1 MFATNFVGRFVS
13 NRGFGGFVWSWR
25 KFTAVKLFV
34 KFGFVFCMALMVLA
48 IGGCS
53 SGSSDSSEV
62 GVGSGEAAELEAR
75 IGVLE
80 QQLASLP
87 AGADGVGAAG
97 LGYRRRRSKR
107 T

>member
-1 MFATNFVGRFVS
+1 MAL
-13 NRGFGGFVWSWR
+13 
-25 KFTAVKLFV
+25 KIFV

-48 IGGCS
+48 VGGCS

>member
-1 MFATNFVGRFVS
+1 MKT
-13 NRGFGGFVWSWR
+13 
-25 KFTAVKLFV
+25 FV
-34 KFGFVFCMALMVLA
+34 KFRFVFCMALMVLA
-48 IGGCS
+48 VGGCS

-62 GVGSGEAAELEAR
+62 GFGSGEAAELEAR

-97 LGYRRRRSKR
+97 PAGAGWAGWSRWC
-107 T
+107 

>member
-1 MFATNFVGRFVS
+1 MS
-13 NRGFGGFVWSWR
+13 NRGFGFFVWFGR
-25 KFTAVKLFV
+25 KFIALKIFV

-48 IGGCS
+48 VGGCS

-80 QQLASLP
+80 QQLASLS
-87 AGADGVGAAG
+87 AGADGADGADGA
-97 LGYRRRRSKR
+97 
-107 T
+107 

>member
-1 MFATNFVGRFVS
+1 MCRIEGLV
-13 NRGFGGFVWSWR
+13 FVWFGR
-25 KFTAVKLFV
+25 RFMALKIFV

-48 IGGCS
+48 VGGCS

>member
-1 MFATNFVGRFVS
+1 MVL
-13 NRGFGGFVWSWR
+13 
-25 KFTAVKLFV
+25 KIFV

-48 IGGCS
+48 VGGCS

-62 GVGSGEAAELEAR
+62 GVGSLEVGVGSAEAAKLEAR

>member
-1 MFATNFVGRFVS
+1 MFATNFVRRFVS
-13 NRGFGGFVWSWR
+13 NRGFVWFWR
-25 KFTAVKLFV
+25 KFIVVKTFV

-48 IGGCS
+48 VGGCS

-97 LGYRRRRSKR
+97 PAGAGWAGWSRWC
-107 T
+107 